1 MSRVTCSDE
10 RKCFLLRSKFPVQIL
25 WDYLQFLSDAVGC
38 YLHFQNKL
46 VSDDAGDARES
57 THWKRHLAW
66 NGLQHKLCTVQEPWQ
81 FFRCSW
87 WCLLSSWFMAPW
99 QAPHMVHLHHPQV
112 LRMQQ
117 GCKCL
122 WFGTN
127 PLCSLYVCIV
137 PDCNRRIA
145 HPRNCIQFHM
155 VLIYCEGQRGVEGT
169 KFNISAK
176 YWHVCRWS
184 VKAWIRL
191 VSPRTSYHPSW
202 LHTQLE
208 CYMGC
213 KRWKISVCPGHFTYQ
228 PCFRVRLNL
237 SVESSFMQASW
248 IPWVQA
254 WLLTIVLLYAYL
266 AVPLCARS
274 HLEPEV

>member
-38 YLHFQNKL
+38 YLHFQNNL

-57 THWKRHLAW
+57 THWKGHLAW
-66 NGLQHKLCTVQEPWQ
+66 NGLQHKLCTMQEPWQ
-81 FFRCSW
+81 FFCCSL

-99 QAPHMVHLHHPQV
+99 QAPHMVHLHHPHV
-112 LRMQQ
+112 LPMQR

-127 PLCSLYVCIV
+127 PPCSLYVCIV
-137 PDCNRRIA
+137 PDCNRHIA
-145 HPRNCIQFHM
+145 HPSNCIQFHM

-176 YWHVCRWS
+176 
-184 VKAWIRL
+184 
-191 VSPRTSYHPSW
+191 
-202 LHTQLE
+202 
-208 CYMGC
+208 
-213 KRWKISVCPGHFTYQ
+213 
-228 PCFRVRLNL
+228 
-237 SVESSFMQASW
+237 
-248 IPWVQA
+248 
-254 WLLTIVLLYAYL
+254 LLTSCAGGVSRLGSGLFLLAQVIVLLDFTHNWNATWVAKDEQFSLSWTFYL
-266 AVPLCARS
+266 SAMF
-274 HLEPEV
+274 